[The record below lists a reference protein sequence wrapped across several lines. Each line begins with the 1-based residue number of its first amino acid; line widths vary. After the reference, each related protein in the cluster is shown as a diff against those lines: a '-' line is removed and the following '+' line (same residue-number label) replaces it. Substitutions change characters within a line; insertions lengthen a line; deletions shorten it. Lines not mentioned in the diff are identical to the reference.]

1 MLASA
6 IGVFTLLFAAS
17 SLVVELGDALNT
29 IWHVAPAATS
39 SGWGDVRD
47 FLKQRMFSFGIILG
61 TGFLLLISLMVSA
74 AISAVAAIVHGRMS
88 IPPAVLRTAEFLL
101 AFSVTTLLF
110 AAIYKVMPAVRLRWS
125 DVFIGACA
133 TSLFFN
139 AGKQVV
145 GLYLGRESFASTYG
159 AAGSLVA
166 VLVWVYYS
174 AQLFFFGAEFTKVY
188 ARRFGSFRN
197 VSTEI
202 LPGR

>member
-1 MLASA
+1 MA
-6 IGVFTLLFAAS
+6 
-17 SLVVELGDALNT
+17 
-29 IWHVAPAATS
+29 
-39 SGWGDVRD
+39 
-47 FLKQRMFSFGIILG
+47 
-61 TGFLLLISLMVSA
+61 SA
-74 AISAVAAIVHGRMS
+74 AISAVEAIVHGRMP
-88 IPPAVLRTAEFLL
+88 IPPGVLRTAEFLL
-101 AFSVTTLLF
+101 GFSVTTLLF
-110 AAIYKVMPAVRLRWS
+110 AAIYKIMPAVRLRWS

-139 AGKQVV
+139 AGKQIV

-197 VSTEI
+197 VSTKT
-202 LPGR
+202 LPGW